1 MEKNPLENCSS
12 KKSPLQKVLPQKYI
26 LLCFDL
32 IGNAYSAGNSFNFSL
47 DLIRNQKQ
55 KHVNKKR
62 VSPTC
67 DFAY

>member
-1 MEKNPLENCSS
+1 MKKNPLENCSS
-12 KKSPLQKVLPQKYI
+12 EKSPLQKVLPQKYI

-32 IGNAYSAGNSFNFSL
+32 IGNAYSAGNSLNFSL
-47 DLIRNQKQ
+47 DLIRYQKQ
-55 KHVNKKR
+55 KHVSKKR